1 MNIDSYAMSE
11 STAQNVNAV
20 PLAMQ
25 LQANIDR
32 CTRYT
37 DLSND
42 GSPGSAPHPPPKV
55 NDENSVQQHIHT
67 VADQSG
73 VQRAFCISKPP
84 EYSLHYQ

>member
-1 MNIDSYAMSE
+1 MSVNSCAMQE
-11 STAQNVNAV
+11 RTAQNINAV
-20 PLAMQ
+20 PVAMQ
-25 LQANIDR
+25 MNSDEYA
-32 CTRYT
+32 RYT

-73 VQRAFCISKPP
+73 VQGAFCISKPP